1 MVANP
6 SDLVK
11 VRLQAE
17 GKLPPGVPRRYTGA
31 LDAYSKIVRQVTL
44 LILRLLEKNE
54 SFKQFDLLFLNFYC

>member
-1 MVANP
+1 MVVNP
-6 SDLVK
+6 PALVK